1 MAPETTRRCRTFRY
15 RLHPTFR
22 QTQALLHQLDY
33 QRELYN
39 AALEER
45 VGAWKWER
53 RSVSYVDQCRT
64 LTGLREVRPEVLA
77 SGIPLCRGTLKRL
90 DRAFAAFYR
99 RVKLGATPG
108 FPRFKSA
115 RRFNSLEWEDASG
128 WKVKAEDRRLYL
140 LGIGDVKANYHRPL
154 MGVPKAIT
162 VKREGTK
169 WWVSV
174 RCVDVSAAPL
184 PPTGREV
191 GVDLGIAN
199 FVATSDGE
207 LIVGEHFGSRARS
220 QLAAAQRRLA
230 TRQRGSNRRRRQVD
244 VVAQLHRKVA
254 NQRKNAAH
262 QLSRR
267 LVNDYDLIAVEDL
280 AITNMV
286 RAPKAKPDPDQR
298 GAEGMPQGVRVAG
311 GHGGLPAVAAED
323 GAQPGCRER
332 LAPVRALRHDE
343 QRPAGGA
350 GPPGEQAGLDQ
361 GGDVRAGRDPA
372 LPAALAHHLDPAAG
386 DVHVGDGQAGHLR
399 RGSRTRSP
407 ERRCGRARRA
417 SSPLLSPAAARRAP
431 ARQGTGSG
439 ASGSR
444 IAWQPDRPQIAASLR
459 LMPAGAQPALRPSRI
474 EYTLPP
480 GRPGSGT

>member
-64 LTGLREVRPEVLA
+64 LTGLRDVRPEVVA
-77 SGIPLCRGTLKRL
+77 SGVTLCRGTLKRL
-90 DRAFAAFYR
+90 DWAFASFYR
-99 RVKLGATPG
+99 RAKHGSTPG

-115 RRFNSLEWEDASG
+115 RRFDALQWEDTSG
-128 WKVKAEDRRLYL
+128 WKVKGEARRLYL
-140 LGIGDVKANYHRPL
+140 LGIGDVKANYHRPF

-174 RCVDVSAAPL
+174 RCVDVPAAPL

-286 RAPKAKPDPDQR
+286 RAPKAKPDPDQP
-298 GAEGMPQGVRVAG
+298 GAF
-311 GHGGLPAVAAED
+311 LPN
-323 GAQPGCRER
+323 GAT
-332 LAPVRALRHDE
+332 AK
-343 QRPAGGA
+343 
-350 GPPGEQAGLDQ
+350 AGLNRSIIDAGWGTLASLLSYKAESAGRTVVTVDPRYTSQ
-361 GGDVRAGRDPA
+361 TCAECAHVEAGNRVSQAVFCCLECGHRAHADVNAARNILRAGRARQA
-372 LPAALAHHLDPAAG
+372 LPA
-386 DVHVGDGQAGHLR
+386 
-399 RGSRTRSP
+399 
-407 ERRCGRARRA
+407 
-417 SSPLLSPAAARRAP
+417 
-431 ARQGTGSG
+431 
-439 ASGSR
+439 
-444 IAWQPDRPQIAASLR
+444 
-459 LMPAGAQPALRPSRI
+459 
-474 EYTLPP
+474 
-480 GRPGSGT
+480 

>member
-64 LTGLREVRPEVLA
+64 LTGLREVRPEVLS
-77 SGIPLCRGTLKRL
+77 SGVTLCRGTLKRL

-115 RRFNSLEWEDASG
+115 RRFEALQWEDTSG
-128 WKVKAEDRRLYL
+128 WKVKTEVRRLYL

-174 RCVDVSAAPL
+174 RCVDVAAEPL
-184 PPTGREV
+184 EPTGREV
-191 GVDLGIAN
+191 GLDLGVTN
-199 FVATSDGE
+199 LVATSDGE
-207 LIVGEHFGSRARS
+207 LILAEHFGSRARA
-220 QLAAAQRRLA
+220 QLASAQRALA
-230 TRQRGSNRRRRQVD
+230 TKQRGSNRRKRQVET
-244 VVAQLHRKVA
+244 VARLHRKVA
-254 NQRKNAAH
+254 SQRLNAAH

-267 LVNDYDLIAVEDL
+267 LVNDYDLIVLEDL
-280 AITNMV
+280 N
-286 RAPKAKPDPDQR
+286 
-298 GAEGMPQGVRVAG
+298 
-311 GHGGLPAVAAED
+311 
-323 GAQPGCRER
+323 
-332 LAPVRALRHDE
+332 
-343 QRPAGGA
+343 
-350 GPPGEQAGLDQ
+350 
-361 GGDVRAGRDPA
+361 
-372 LPAALAHHLDPAAG
+372 
-386 DVHVGDGQAGHLR
+386 
-399 RGSRTRSP
+399 
-407 ERRCGRARRA
+407 
-417 SSPLLSPAAARRAP
+417 
-431 ARQGTGSG
+431 
-439 ASGSR
+439 
-444 IAWQPDRPQIAASLR
+444 
-459 LMPAGAQPALRPSRI
+459 
-474 EYTLPP
+474 
-480 GRPGSGT
+480 